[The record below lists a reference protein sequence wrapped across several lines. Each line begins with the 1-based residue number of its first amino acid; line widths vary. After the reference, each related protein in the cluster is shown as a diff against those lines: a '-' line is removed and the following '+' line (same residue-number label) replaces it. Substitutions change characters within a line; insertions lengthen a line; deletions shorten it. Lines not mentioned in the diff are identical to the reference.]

1 MAKLGAGKRR
11 GLRDSAF
18 AYVDPQG
25 RRRLPIHDESHVR
38 NALSRFNQ
46 VVFEDDTARNRARTR
61 LLNAAKRYGIVP
73 VGFVTGQLRAH
84 TPRELPTGALTFL
97 MTDIESSTALLLQLE
112 DRFSRLL
119 ADTRRIYRAATK
131 RVGGWE
137 VDARADEFFAVF
149 RHPAEAIDA
158 ALSVQRQFRDHAW
171 PEGVAV
177 RARMGIHTGRPTIS
191 DGSYVGVAVHT
202 VARIS
207 ALAHG
212 GQILV
217 SGSALASEL
226 PTEIT
231 VLELGEH
238 HLRGIGGHALFQVS
252 AADLPGEF
260 PPLSTAVLRKTG
272 SRAAR
277 GRAGALSAPQHDVRG
292 GKGRSASDS
301 R

>member
-1 MAKLGAGKRR
+1 MAKLSSGRR
-11 GLRDSAF
+11 KGLRDSAF

-25 RRRLPIHDESHVR
+25 RRRLPINDESHVR

-46 VVFEDDTARNRARTR
+46 VIFEDEAARNRARTR

-84 TPRELPTGALTFL
+84 APRELPTGALTFL

-119 ADTRRIYRAATK
+119 ADTRRISRAAM
-131 RVGGWE
+131 RQAGGWE

-149 RHPAEAIDA
+149 RQSSAAIDA
-158 ALSVQRQFRDHAW
+158 ALSIQRRMRDHAW
-171 PEGVAV
+171 PDGVTV
-177 RARMGIHTGRPTIS
+177 RVRMGIHGGRPTLS
-191 DGSYVGVAVHT
+191 EGGYVGVAVHT

-217 SGSALASEL
+217 SGAALAPDL
-226 PTEIT
+226 PAEIT
-231 VLELGEH
+231 VVDLGEH

-260 PPLSTAVLRKTG
+260 PPLRV
-272 SRAAR
+272 
-277 GRAGALSAPQHDVRG
+277 SAP
-292 GKGRSASDS
+292 DS
-301 R
+301 H